1 MDGSQPVSQVT
12 LQMLNSLIDT
22 QTRLRDAAEAR
33 WAAAREA
40 LFNLA
45 RLVASE
51 WLEQKQH
58 EKGGLEAIRIEELT
72 QMVYQQVSILQAVA
86 LVPVSD
92 QLKNASSQN
101 EKLNRE
107 VENLAAQ
114 VEQGEKLKS
123 ELEVVRQKF
132 EKILTENDRLKN
144 QVEKLQTNQPVVGND
159 TVFPAPSWFKEWAG
173 CGGFEKQ
180 SYMLKLIG
188 GTGTSFRQDILK
200 NSAAHFGIEDANSKS
215 LRDAL
220 ESLISRG
227 FITLTDIYT
236 GERGRPAMTA
246 NLTALGEAAFVF
258 LTREL
263 PRIGD
268 FEAMRPHH
276 STDEHTVLV
285 IQAVKILEAA
295 GYEIVSKGEINI
307 LLENNRLS
315 SPDILARKDGREIFI
330 EVERDVNKGNRAAR
344 EQKWQNAFDAG
355 QGNIYVFCET
365 PQLQKRLV
373 QEINHALASESRLAR
388 ANTFMTNLEDLQAG
402 QRHLDGSI
410 WLSQKRPTKPGF

>member
-22 QTRLRDAAEAR
+22 QTRLRDAVEAR
-33 WAAAREA
+33 WAAARGA
-40 LFNLA
+40 LFELA
-45 RLVASE
+45 KLVAAD
-51 WLEQKQH
+51 WLEHRQH
-58 EKGGLEAIRIEELT
+58 EKGGLEAVRIDELT
-72 QMVYQQVSILQAVA
+72 QVVYQQVSILQAAALTPVA
-86 LVPVSD
+86 D
-92 QLKNASSQN
+92 QLKNALSQN
-101 EKLNRE
+101 EKLSRE

-123 ELEVVRQKF
+123 ELEAVSQKF
-132 EKILTENDRLKN
+132 EKALAENDRLKN
-144 QVEKLQTNQPVVGND
+144 QVGKFKTDQPVESND
-159 TVFPAPSWFKEWAG
+159 AAFPAPAWFKEWAG
-173 CGGFEKQ
+173 CGSFEKQ
-180 SYMLKLIG
+180 SYQLKLIG
-188 GTGTSFRQDILK
+188 STGISLRQDILEATGK
-200 NSAAHFGIEDANSKS
+200 HFSIKKDTNSGEE
-215 LRDAL
+215 AL
-220 ESLISRG
+220 DGLAERG
-227 FITLTDIYT
+227 FISLKTIHT
-236 GERGRPAMTA
+236 GGKGRPPQMASITC
-246 NLTALGEAAFVF
+246 LGEAAYIF
-258 LTREL
+258 LVREL
-263 PRIGD
+263 PRSGD

-285 IQAVKILEAA
+285 IQAVNILEAA

-315 SPDILARKDGREIFI
+315 SPDILARQEGREIYI

-373 QEINHALASESRLAR
+373 QEINHALASEGRLAR
-388 ANTFMTNLEDLQAG
+388 ANTFMTNLEDLEAG
-402 QRHLDGSI
+402 QRHPDGSI

>member
-114 VEQGEKLKS
+114 LEQGEKLKS
-123 ELEVVRQKF
+123 ELEAVRQKF
-132 EKILTENDRLKN
+132 EKALAENDRLKN
-144 QVEKLQTNQPVVGND
+144 QVEKLQTNQPVEGND

-188 GTGTSFRQDILK
+188 GTGISFRQDILK

-220 ESLISRG
+220 DSLVSRG

-285 IQAVKILEAA
+285 IQAVNILEAA

-365 PQLQKRLV
+365 PQLQKCLV

-402 QRHLDGSI
+402 QRHPDGSI
-410 WLSQKRPTKPGF
+410 WLSQKRPAKPGF

>member
-33 WAAAREA
+33 WAVARGAAK
-40 LFNLA
+40 
-45 RLVASE
+45 LVAAD
-51 WLEQKQH
+51 WLEHRQH
-58 EKGGLEAIRIEELT
+58 EKGGLEAVRIDELT
-72 QMVYQQVSILQAVA
+72 QVVYQQVSILQAVA
-86 LVPVSD
+86 LAPVAD
-92 QLKNASSQN
+92 QLKNALSQN
-101 EKLNRE
+101 EKLSHE

-123 ELEVVRQKF
+123 ELEAVRQKF
-132 EKILTENDRLKN
+132 EKALAENDRLKN
-144 QVEKLQTNQPVVGND
+144 QVGKFKTNQPVEGND
-159 TVFPAPSWFKEWAG
+159 AVFPAPAWFKEWAG

-188 GTGTSFRQDILK
+188 GTGTSLRQDILK
-200 NSAAHFGIEDANSKS
+200 NSAAHFGIQEPDSKS

-220 ESLISRG
+220 DGLASRG
-227 FITLTDIYT
+227 FITLTEIYT

-246 NLTALGEAAFVF
+246 NLTVLGEAAFVF

-268 FEAMRPHH
+268 FQAMRPHH

-285 IQAVKILEAA
+285 IQAVKISEAA

-315 SPDILARKDGREIFI
+315 SPDILARKEGREIYI
-330 EVERDVNKGNRAAR
+330 EVERDVNKGNRSAR

-373 QEINHALASESRLAR
+373 QEINHALASEGRLAR

-402 QRHLDGSI
+402 QRHPDGSS
-410 WLSQKRPTKPGF
+410 WRSQYRPTKPGF

>member
-22 QTRLRDAAEAR
+22 QTRLRDVAEAR
-33 WAAAREA
+33 WAAARKA
-40 LFNLA
+40 LFELA
-45 RLVASE
+45 KLVAAD

-58 EKGGLEAIRIEELT
+58 EKGGLDAVRIDELT
-72 QMVYQQVSILQAVA
+72 QVVYQQVSALQAIA
-86 LVPVSD
+86 LVPVAD
-92 QLKNASSQN
+92 QLKNAVAQN

-107 VENLAAQ
+107 VESLATQ
-114 VEQGEKLKS
+114 VEQVEKLKS
-123 ELEVVRQKF
+123 ELETVRQKF
-132 EKILTENDRLKN
+132 EKALAENDRLKH
-144 QVEKLQTNQPVVGND
+144 QVERWQANQPAEGND
-159 TVFPAPSWFKEWAG
+159 VAFPVPSWFKEWAG

-180 SYMLKLIG
+180 AYMLKLIG
-188 GTGTSFRQDILK
+188 GTGISLRQGILK
-200 NSAAHFGIEDANSKS
+200 ASAAHFGIEDANSKS

-220 ESLISRG
+220 EGLVSRG

-246 NLTALGEAAFVF
+246 NLTALGETAFVF

-263 PRIGD
+263 PQIGD
-268 FEAMRPHH
+268 FAAMRPHH

-285 IQAVKILEAA
+285 IQAVNILEAA
-295 GYEIVSKGEINI
+295 GYEIVSKGEINL

-315 SPDILARKDGREIFI
+315 SPDILARKEGREIFI

-373 QEINHALASESRLAR
+373 QEINHALASEIRLAR

-402 QRHLDGSI
+402 QRHPDGSI
-410 WLSQKRPTKPGF
+410 WLSQKRPAKPGF

>member
-1 MDGSQPVSQVT
+1 MDGSQPVSHVT
-12 LQMLNSLIDT
+12 LQMLNSLINT

-33 WAAAREA
+33 WVTARES

-45 RLVASE
+45 RLVAAD

-58 EKGGLEAIRIEELT
+58 EKGGLDAIRIEELT
-72 QMVYQQVSILQAVA
+72 QMVYQQVSTLQAVA
-86 LVPVSD
+86 LVPVAD

-101 EKLNRE
+101 EKLSRE
-107 VENLAAQ
+107 VENLTVE
-114 VEQGEKLKS
+114 VEQGEKLKR
-123 ELEVVRQKF
+123 ELETVRQKF
-132 EKILTENDRLKN
+132 EKVLAENDRLKN
-144 QVEKLQTNQPVVGND
+144 QVDKLQTNQPVENNEAA
-159 TVFPAPSWFKEWAG
+159 FPAPSWFQEWAE

-188 GTGTSFRQDILK
+188 STGISLRQEILK
-200 NSAAHFGIEDANSKS
+200 TSAKHFEINEENSKS

-220 ESLISRG
+220 DGLASRH
-227 FITLTDIYT
+227 FITLTDVYT
-236 GERGRPAMTA
+236 GERGRPALTA
-246 NLTALGEAAFVF
+246 SLTALGEAAFIF

-285 IQAVKILEAA
+285 IQAVNILEAA

-355 QGNIYVFCET
+355 QGSIYLFCET

-373 QEINHALASESRLAR
+373 QEINHALASEGRLAR

-402 QRHLDGSI
+402 QRHSDGSI
-410 WLSQKRPTKPGF
+410 WLSQKRSAKPSF